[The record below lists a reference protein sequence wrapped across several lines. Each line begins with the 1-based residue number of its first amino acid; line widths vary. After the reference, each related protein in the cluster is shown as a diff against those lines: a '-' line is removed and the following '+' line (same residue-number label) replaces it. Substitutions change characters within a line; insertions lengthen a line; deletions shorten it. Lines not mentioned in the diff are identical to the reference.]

1 MATYAASTALAFDYN
16 AANGTTGSFT
26 PSGSD
31 IAVLAM
37 VSSIEFGS
45 KTINLCR
52 YPNSSGTDLT
62 RIGSDYSWN
71 STACLSALWEGVGI
85 PASSTTLYSG
95 WAASYL
101 QSAIAGVAYSGVDQT
116 TPFSGGVDNS
126 GLVTSVTTTV
136 ASVTVTGCTAGQTI
150 VAMVAANADNVTLSA
165 FTAVSGTTIR
175 ASDVTGTYLGV
186 AVLEKVATGS
196 SETLSV
202 NVNCG
207 SSAIL
212 SWAARGIRVND
223 AAGGGSTGTVAYTNA
238 NDTSAASGTTTVT
251 GSLAR
256 TNANDSSAASGTTTV
271 TGTLA
276 RTNANDTSSASGTT
290 TVTGTLARTN
300 ANDTSSA
307 SGSVGG
313 GSSGTLAYTNA
324 NDTPSASGTTT
335 VIGTLARTNANDSV
349 SASGAAGV
357 VSGTVA
363 VTNRDDTATAE
374 GRGAPATGGGGGGKK
389 RKRIF
394 TISGIRFVGT
404 QEEFDR
410 LTKKTFEDAR
420 VEEEIET
427 PAIPM
432 PVVAVDDGQAF
443 ERAAA
448 KLDEALAGS
457 MKKIEAAQKQRQDDE
472 DLELLLLV
480 EMGTR

>member
-45 KTINLCR
+45 KTLNFCR

-71 STACLSALWEGVGI
+71 STACLTALWEGVGV
-85 PASSTTLYSG
+85 PASSTTLYAG
-95 WAASYL
+95 WASSYL
-101 QSAIAGVAYSGVDQT
+101 QSAIAGIAYSGVDQT

-165 FTAVSGTTIR
+165 FTAVSGTTLR

-223 AAGGGSTGTVAYTNA
+223 AAGGGGDSTITAAAGAATASSMAGSSTA
-238 NDTSAASGTTTVT
+238 STTASG
-251 GSLAR
+251 
-256 TNANDSSAASGTTTV
+256 
-271 TGTLA
+271 
-276 RTNANDTSSASGTT
+276 
-290 TVTGTLARTN
+290 
-300 ANDTSSA
+300 
-307 SGSVGG
+307 
-313 GSSGTLAYTNA
+313 
-324 NDTPSASGTTT
+324 
-335 VIGTLARTNANDSV
+335 
-349 SASGAAGV
+349 ASGAATTSTMAG
-357 VSGTVA
+357 SGLAVA
-363 VTNRDDTATAE
+363 SFTPAAGAATASSRAGSSTATGSTTQAS
-374 GRGAPATGGGGGGKK
+374 GAATASTAAGSSTAVASITGASGAATAATMSSDAGAASITPADGQATAGTLAGSSVVVASFVPAAGLATAATLAGPAPVADATGGYFPDWPMPRR
-389 RKRIF
+389 RKRAKEEPPALLKPEQVIERQEAIEAKRALRRAEAKDRQLVEALRLAF
-394 TISGIRFVGT
+394 AEQDALERAISDT
-404 QEEFDR
+404 QEAI
-410 LTKKTFEDAR
+410 AR
-420 VEEEIET
+420 QIE
-427 PAIPM
+427 
-432 PVVAVDDGQAF
+432 
-443 ERAAA
+443 
-448 KLDEALAGS
+448 
-457 MKKIEAAQKQRQDDE
+457 DDE
-472 DLELLLLV
+472 EVALLLSLAS
-480 EMGTR
+480 